1 MLPRRDLLTFFFPT
15 DLTFVIQMFEFLN
28 TVVVRYTFIP
38 AVDCFSDYRKRLC
51 QNLLIEVYNS
61 SVF

>member
-28 TVVVRYTFIP
+28 TVVFRYTFIP
-38 AVDCFSDYRKRLC
+38 LSIVLAITENV
-51 QNLLIEVYNS
+51 
-61 SVF
+61 SVRIF